1 MQMDE
6 EDASGLSKHDECI
19 ALAAKTIKIWRKS
32 ELALVY
38 RKQVVALIKR
48 IHLLILRE
56 QRENAALFSLLPTER
71 RQEAVGGGGG
81 GGGEAMEEG

>member
-48 IHLLILRE
+48 IHLLVLRE
-56 QRENAALFSLLPTER
+56 KREHIHFFSLLSTVR
-71 RQEAVGGGGG
+71 RQVGGGGG
-81 GGGEAMEEG
+81 GGGGGGQMEVV